1 MAINTAVHC
10 VGQTFLSAKLRQ
22 KRMSAPRAGM
32 TLVEITVTLGI
43 VVVLGVIIAQ
53 CVAWSMRERTRMS
66 AHQAALEMADNI
78 LEAARAQ
85 PWKQLD
91 QAWADAQ
98 TIPPTMASLLPDGKV
113 VVKVEAGQPEPQ
125 ARRVTVRVDWQFE
138 THLPPHSVEL
148 TTVLSGRTAKND
160 GAKP

>member
-1 MAINTAVHC
+1 MATNTALYRARP
-10 VGQTFLSAKLRQ
+10 TFV
-22 KRMSAPRAGM
+22 SAPRAGM

-43 VVVLGVIIAQ
+43 IVVLGVIVAQ
-53 CVAWSMRERTRMS
+53 CVAWSMRERTRLS
-66 AHQAALEMADNI
+66 AHQAALELADNI

-98 TIPPTMASLLPDGKV
+98 TIPSTMASLLPDGKV
-113 VVKVEAGQPEPQ
+113 VVKVEAGKPEPH
-125 ARRVTVRVDWQFE
+125 ARRVTVTVDWQFE
-138 THLPPHSVEL
+138 THLPPNSVEL